1 MCDSSGGG
9 LDPER
14 EQERPTMRRVRF
26 VAQNAT
32 RPFRSGWRYLIGE
45 TQGLVRDAT
54 FAGLG
59 QGATIL
65 GVLGQITII
74 SHVLGLEAFGTFAL
88 TVAFV
93 HLVSRFFDLNAEY
106 MLIAFGAAKIRRSEK
121 AASGVIQ
128 FSAIADAVSGLV
140 GFAAVAM
147 LASFAGEHLAGSQG
161 PELFL
166 LFGLTLLVSTVDG
179 TSASTLQLFGRFGLI
194 AGYQVFGE
202 VSRLIAIGVG
212 LLISE
217 SLVAVVVALV
227 VHDAVMAVVGAA
239 AALAV
244 FKRTTGQSLLR
255 PALSTVRAD
264 FRAMLKML
272 VHTNVVAYARLAETH
287 IPTLLVGSFHGA
299 LEAGVFRVGMAPA
312 AALGK
317 VRASASSAATPRFAR
332 LLNSDN
338 PDPHRRL
345 GGDPDRAS
353 GADPSGHRRR
363 GGDGR
368 IRGSRLRRAR
378 SGGQREPVLEQQ
390 PLVRSSGRK
399 DRVEALRR
407 QCRRRD
413 PGSRLLR
420 RQMGCHRSGGRPAH
434 LRHPDQRHAHTCCLA
449 PDVSGASWI
458 KRRSRRAPLRRS
470 RPTGRSR
477 VTRTPRSATRQDIS
491 PTRRGKSPESD
502 RSWIATWTIALIH
515 DLCEFA

>member
-1 MCDSSGGG
+1 
-9 LDPER
+9 
-14 EQERPTMRRVRF
+14 MRRVRF
-26 VAQNAT
+26 VAQYTT

-121 AASGVIQ
+121 AAAGVIQ

-147 LASFAGEHLAGSQG
+147 LASFAGEHLAGSEG

-227 VHDAVMAVVGAA
+227 VHDAVMAVIGAA

-272 VHTNVVAYARLAETH
+272 VHTNVVAYARLVETH

-338 PDPHRRL
+338 PDPLRRL
-345 GGDPDRAS
+345 VLQATVLALVVIGGLGAILIVLRVPILQVIGGEEATVASAVLVFAVLGQVVSGSLFWNSNLLFAARDAKTVSKLYVVSVVVAIPILVFFVDRW
-353 GADPSGHRRR
+353 GATGAAAALLISAIQINAMLTLAAWRLTSQERAGSSVR
-363 GGDGR
+363 GYTR
-368 IRGSRLRRAR
+368 R
-378 SGGQREPVLEQQ
+378 SG
-390 PLVRSSGRK
+390 
-399 DRVEALRR
+399 
-407 QCRRRD
+407 
-413 PGSRLLR
+413 
-420 RQMGCHRSGGRPAH
+420 PAGLPAVH
-434 LRHPDQRHAHTCCLA
+434 
-449 PDVSGASWI
+449 
-458 KRRSRRAPLRRS
+458 
-470 RPTGRSR
+470 
-477 VTRTPRSATRQDIS
+477 
-491 PTRRGKSPESD
+491 E
-502 RSWIATWTIALIH
+502 
-515 DLCEFA
+515 